1 MIFDRY
7 KDLSMAGVVD
17 VVGIVERNDLKL
29 ERTEECS
36 LDKFRRFYHVACTLE
51 DVVQGVYEEDDFDV
65 ARLIN
70 EGDELVRY
78 FKNVIV
84 DLDEVGIEVVF
95 EFAGEVPRELVPA
108 TTRFYNMVGDGEM
121 SYVYMIA
128 NLEFDTAG
136 IDELLDRLRD
146 N

>member
-17 VVGIVERNDLKL
+17 VVGIIEKNDLKL
-29 ERTEECS
+29 ERTDECS
-36 LDKFRRFYHVACTLE
+36 LDKFRRFYVVACTLE
-51 DVVQGVYEEDDFDV
+51 DVVQGVYEEDDFDL

-78 FKNVIV
+78 FKNVIL
-84 DLDEVGIEVVF
+84 DLDEAGIEVVF
-95 EFAGEVPRELVPA
+95 EFAGEVPHELVPA
-108 TTRFYNMVGDGEM
+108 TSRFYHMVSDGEM
-121 SYVYMIA
+121 SYVYLVA
-128 NLEFDTAG
+128 NLEHDTAG
-136 IDELLDRLRD
+136 IEELLDRLRD